1 MAIVPFHIVDAF
13 AGRPFTGNPAAIIPN
28 AAGLSDLEMFQ
39 ITDELSMEA
48 GFILPPVASQ
58 ADVRLRFFTHR
69 RETPLSGHVAI
80 AAFASMAD
88 RGFYHAT
95 AGGTR
100 LTVET
105 GAGLLP
111 VTLTAAPSGRTAV
124 TVGLPSPRFGEP
136 ITATEVATALDI
148 PVAAVGI
155 DGHGP
160 ARVSCGFDQIV
171 VPIGDR
177 DVMRGSFRDAVAI
190 GALTD
195 QRGVGGI
202 TLVCTETVAPEADM
216 HCRFFHPRVGADE
229 DVASGTSLGAAA
241 AWLVGSGLVP
251 TCDVTKIISEQ
262 GHSLG
267 RPTRAELAVRCSG
280 DMVTGVE
287 LTACG
292 VVVMRGS
299 FHFNRQAVEAR
310 G

>member
-13 AGRPFTGNPAAIIPN
+13 AERPFTGNPAAVIPN
-28 AAGLSDLEMFQ
+28 AAGLSDLEMLQ

-48 GFILPPVASQ
+48 GFILPPDASQ

-69 RETPLSGHVAI
+69 REAPLSGHVVI
-80 AAFASMAD
+80 AAFASMVD

-95 AGGTR
+95 PGGTH

-105 GAGLLP
+105 GVGLLP
-111 VTLTAAPSGRTAV
+111 VTLTTAPSGLPRV
-124 TVGLPSPRFGEP
+124 NLGLPVPRFGEP
-136 ITATEVATALDI
+136 IPATEVAAALDI
-148 PVAAVGI
+148 PVTAVGI
-155 DGHGP
+155 GDQGP

-171 VPIGDR
+171 IPIGDR
-177 DVMRGSFRDAVAI
+177 DVMRGSFRDMAAI

-202 TLVCTETVAPEADM
+202 TLVCLDTVSPEADM

-251 TCDVTKIISEQ
+251 TRDVVNLVSEQ

-267 RPTRAELAVRCSG
+267 RPTQAELAVRCTG
-280 DMVTGVE
+280 EMVTGVE
-287 LTACG
+287 LAACG
-292 VVVMRGS
+292 AVVMRGS
-299 FHFNRQAVEAR
+299 FHFNRQAAASA